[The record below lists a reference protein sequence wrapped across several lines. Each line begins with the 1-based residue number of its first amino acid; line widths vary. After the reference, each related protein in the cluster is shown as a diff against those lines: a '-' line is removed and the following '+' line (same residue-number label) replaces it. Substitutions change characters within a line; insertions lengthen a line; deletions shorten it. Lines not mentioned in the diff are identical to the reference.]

1 MERVTSV
8 EAVRMADSSAP
19 PGWTDHNVH
28 DPGVTLLQVLVYT
41 LGAVALVAVSAAV
54 VRSRRRSGDCDST

>member
-1 MERVTSV
+1 
-8 EAVRMADSSAP
+8 MADSSAP